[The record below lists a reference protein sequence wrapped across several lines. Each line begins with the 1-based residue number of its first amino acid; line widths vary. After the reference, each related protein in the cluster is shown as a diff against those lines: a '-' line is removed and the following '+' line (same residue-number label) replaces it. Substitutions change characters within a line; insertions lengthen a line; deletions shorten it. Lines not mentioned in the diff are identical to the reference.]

1 MKLNEG
7 ICAEHV
13 MVNCKK
19 HGKLNVSYSRNVS
32 GLRIAFESENT
43 ELTQYVARMVP
54 FDASGLQ
61 YNDSRE
67 FFVPKSKYDIQID
80 FSTPLPL
87 GIVLFLCMPSRTGE
101 YDAVEIFTPPDA
113 PWRLLGEGDVA
124 VDAKTLQPLLGRQL
138 FPDVYAYDGSLCVF
152 SNGAFS
158 SLNQRDPGFIILEDT
173 CFVSDWVHYLR
184 FVS

>member
-1 MKLNEG
+1 
-7 ICAEHV
+7 
-13 MVNCKK
+13 
-19 HGKLNVSYSRNVS
+19 
-32 GLRIAFESENT
+32 
-43 ELTQYVARMVP
+43 MVP